1 LRPKRRSEGPSSER
15 SSLALTRRVDSP
27 LPPSAR
33 TLSPFAALAAIRSDA
48 LAVRCP
54 CRHPLERSRRSLP
67 LPPSARTLSPF
78 AALAAIRSNA
88 LAARCPRPSLPRRSA
103 FTCDRSVP
111 SERLFSL
118 CCFWP
123 RPITSA
129 SAQPSLRLAAP
140 SPLPSN
146 ARCARQLASI
156 RAPSTRLSVNPGRA
170 QPNWSS
176 PRTTENDAAAHFFGN
191 GSRAGPTHPP
201 ARELLRPDP
210 EDRGPA
216 PEHSHHIK
224 LDAHSA
230 RP

>member
-1 LRPKRRSEGPSSER
+1 MRPKRRSEGPSSER

-54 CRHPLERSRRSLP
+54 CRHPLERARRSLPRRHPLGRSRRSLP
-67 LPPSARTLSPF
+67 LPPSARTRSPL
-78 AALAAIRSNA
+78 AALGRHS
-88 LAARCPRPSLPRRSA
+88 RDRSA
-103 FTCDRSVP
+103 FTCARSVP
-111 SERLFSL
+111 SELLFSL

-129 SAQPSLRLAAP
+129 SAQPSLRLSAP

-146 ARCARQLASI
+146 ARCARQLAPI
-156 RAPSTRLSVNPGRA
+156 RAPSSRLSVNPGRA
-170 QPNWSS
+170 QPNWSA

-216 PEHSHHIK
+216 PELSHHIK